1 MSDAE
6 KAETKAEV
14 KAATGG
20 GMAQIAVDFGPV
32 AIFMITYN
40 LVHRSQP
47 TEAIFVATGVFM
59 AATALALA
67 FAIFKQKRV
76 PPMLLVTAVIVGV
89 FGGLTIYLKD
99 ALFIKLK
106 PTIINLLFAS
116 AIFGGLLFKQNVWK
130 MLFRTAFTLPDR
142 VWNIFAI
149 RWGLFF
155 IFLAALNEFIWR
167 NFSEEFWANFKFLGV
182 LPITFLFA
190 MLNAP
195 LMMKHM
201 DKEDGADDTRP

>member
-1 MSDAE
+1 MSDAD

-20 GMAQIAVDFGPV
+20 GFAQIAVDFGPV
-32 AIFMITYN
+32 ALFMITYN
-40 LVHRSQP
+40 LVHRNDPQN
-47 TEAIFVATGVFM
+47 AIFVATGVFM
-59 AATALALA
+59 AATAVALA
-67 FAIFKQKRV
+67 FAFLKQKRV

-99 ALFIKLK
+99 ATFIKLK
-106 PTIINLLFAS
+106 PTIINLLFAT

-130 MLFRTAFTLPDR
+130 MLFQTAFTLPDR
-142 VWNIFAI
+142 IWNIFAI

-155 IFLAALNEFIWR
+155 IFLAGLNEFIWR
-167 NFSEEFWANFKFLGV
+167 NFSEEFWANFKFFGV
-182 LPITFLFA
+182 LPITLVFA

-201 DKEDGADDTRP
+201 PKDEDETSS